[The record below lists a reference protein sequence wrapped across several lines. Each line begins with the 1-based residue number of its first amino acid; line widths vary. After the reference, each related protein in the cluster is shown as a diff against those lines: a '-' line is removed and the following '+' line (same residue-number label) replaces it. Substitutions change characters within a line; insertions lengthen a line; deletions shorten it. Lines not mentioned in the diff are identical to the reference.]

1 MSGRTLQIQATKPQA
16 EFLTLKAKYRLFCA
30 GFGSGKS
37 ETMASAA
44 LIDASQSASILVGL
58 YAPTFDLVRLITAPR
73 IQLKLAEHG
82 VVHRYN
88 KNDNAI
94 YTSSPGFGD
103 FIMRTLDNP
112 ERIVGY
118 ETYTA
123 HADELDTLKT
133 EHARKAWN
141 QIIARNRQRPKGLTE
156 PFNQA
161 SAYTTP
167 EGFKFCHD
175 RWVANRG
182 PSYALVQASTYSNPY
197 LPKDYIESL
206 RESYPAELIDAYI
219 EGKFVNLTTGTVYSA
234 YDRERCRSH
243 ETIKQGEP
251 LFIGQD
257 FNVGAMASTI
267 YVRRPNGWHA
277 VDQLTG
283 IYDTPSLITTIDDRY
298 VGHQITIYP
307 DASGK
312 SRKTVNASTS
322 DIALLQQAGYRVK
335 APNANPPVKDR
346 IMAVNGA
353 LSRGDL
359 WVNDR
364 KCPDVAA
371 CLEQQAY
378 DKNGEPDKQGGFD
391 HQNDATGY
399 MPAFEMPIR
408 KPVASVGPIRFM

>member
-30 GFGSGKS
+30 GFGAGKS

-44 LIDASQSASILVGL
+44 LIDASQSASVLVGL

-82 VVHRYN
+82 VAHRYN

-94 YTSSPGFGD
+94 YTSSSGFGD

-123 HADELDTLKT
+123 HADELDTLRT

-141 QIIARNRQRPKGLTE
+141 QIIARNRQRPSGMTE
-156 PFNQA
+156 LFNQA

-182 PSYALVQASTYSNPY
+182 PSYAMVQAATHSNPY
-197 LPKDYIESL
+197 LPEDYISSL

-219 EGKFVNLTTGTVYSA
+219 EGRFVNLTTGTVYSA

-243 ETIKQGEP
+243 ETIKTNEP

-277 VDQLTG
+277 VEQLTG
-283 IYDTPSLITTIDDRY
+283 IYDTPALIKTIDSRFD
-298 VGHQITIYP
+298 GHQITIYP
-307 DASGK
+307 DASGA

-322 DIALLQQAGYRVK
+322 DIALLSQAGYRVK
-335 APNANPPVKDR
+335 APNKNPAVKDR
-346 IMAVNGA
+346 IMSVNGGFE
-353 LSRGDL
+353 RGEL

-364 KCPDVAA
+364 ACPDVTA

-408 KPVASVGPIRFM
+408 KPVANIGRIRF

>member
-1 MSGRTLQIQATKPQA
+1 MSGRTLKIQATKPQA

-30 GFGSGKS
+30 GFGAGKS
-37 ETMASAA
+37 ETMAQAA
-44 LIDASQSASILVGL
+44 LIDASQSTGILVGL
-58 YAPTFDLVRLITAPR
+58 YAPTYDLLRLITAPR

-82 VVHRYN
+82 IAHRYN

-94 YTSSPGFGD
+94 YTSAPGFGD
-103 FIMRTLDNP
+103 FIMRTMDNP

-133 EHARKAWN
+133 ENARRAWN
-141 QIIARNRQRPKGLTE
+141 QIIARNRQRPDVSE

-167 EGFKFCHD
+167 EGFKFCHE
-175 RWVANRG
+175 RWVAKRTE
-182 PSYALVQASTYSNPY
+182 SYAMVQAATYSNPY
-197 LPKDYIESL
+197 LPDDYISSL

-219 EGKFVNLTTGTVYSA
+219 EGRFVNLTTGTVYSA
-234 YDRERCRSH
+234 YDRDRCRSA

-283 IYDTPSLITTIDDRY
+283 IYDTPALVDTLHERYAGHSL
-298 VGHQITIYP
+298 TIYP

-322 DIALLQQAGYRVK
+322 DIALLQQAGFRVR
-335 APNANPPVKDR
+335 APNSNPPVKDR

-353 LSRGDL
+353 LSRGEM
-359 WVNDR
+359 WVNDHR
-364 KCPDVAA
+364 CPDVASN
-371 CLEQQAY
+371 LEQQAY
-378 DKNGEPDKQGGFD
+378 DKNGEPDKAGGFD

-399 MPAFEMPIR
+399 PIAYELPIR
-408 KPVASVGPIRFM
+408 KPVASVGPIKFL